1 MWRATRSVCPTHLC
15 RRRPARGDRLAHR
28 PDASAE
34 PLPEDI
40 ADLPLIEVPAQGTSA
55 ERIAIILTGD
65 GGWAGLDIAVADQ
78 LAKRGI
84 AVVGLNSVKYF
95 WQTRKPEEA
104 ADALTRIIGHY
115 GADRARADFVVIGY
129 SFGAALSP
137 VLINRLP
144 DAAHARVSRRC

>member
-1 MWRATRSVCPTHLC
+1 M
-15 RRRPARGDRLAHR
+15 
-28 PDASAE
+28 PDAPVPGAGLSAAIDWLTAPAAATA

-40 ADLPLIEVPAQGTSA
+40 ADLPLVEVAAQGTPA

-78 LAKRGI
+78 LAQRGI
-84 AVVGLNSVKYF
+84 AVVGLSSVKYF

-115 GADRARADFVVIGY
+115 GAAHPRADFVVIGY

-144 DAAHARVSRRC
+144 DAARARVSPRRC